1 MKSNKKFSNLPIA
14 RVIAEALGLGRYDSE
29 GNPKSTTRRAYD
41 VGVELG
47 KRELKDPKTRPDN
60 KAKAEKLKKAGHG
73 GVNAGKASVMRAARE
88 EEAAKKK

>member
-41 VGVELG
+41 VGRAMADDEEENPENAP
-47 KRELKDPKTRPDN
+47 KHKARRTKLKNAGFASVSAGTASRSKEIR
-60 KAKAEKLKKAGHG
+60 AEKKK
-73 GVNAGKASVMRAARE
+73 
-88 EEAAKKK
+88 

>member
-29 GNPKSTTRRAYD
+29 GNEKSTTRRAYD

-47 KRELKDPKTRPDN
+47 KRELKNPSTRPDN
-60 KAKAEKLKKAGHG
+60 KAKADKLKKAGHG

-88 EEAAKKK
+88 EAAKKK

>member
-14 RVIAEALGLGRYDSE
+14 RVIAEALGLGRNE
-29 GNPKSTTRRAYD
+29 PSTTRRAYK

-47 KRELKDPKTRPDN
+47 KRELKDPSTRPDN

-73 GVNAGKASVMRAARE
+73 GVNAGKASVMKAAR
-88 EEAAKKK
+88 EEAAKKKK